1 MEYYISMLR
10 KLLTLL
16 NRQPIVFQNLHNS
29 DNRGN
34 CCLFEHQTQPKK
46 NNQVISSANHEIIE
60 SLLTAL
66 FEQLIQVLFLS
77 EYDVLAS
84 TMSCQL
90 SFHPT

>member
-34 CCLFEHQTQPKK
+34 CCLFEHQTQPK
-46 NNQVISSANHEIIE
+46 ITTESSPQQIMK
-60 SLLTAL
+60 SLKA
-66 FEQLIQVLFLS
+66 F
-77 EYDVLAS
+77 
-84 TMSCQL
+84 
-90 SFHPT
+90 